1 MNGEKGY
8 TLVELMIALAI
19 TGVISAV
26 LGLAVQQIVTV
37 PEQNNDK
44 IAAVHAVQNAGHWVG
59 LDGQTATGA
68 VGGSSLT
75 LTLADNSTLS
85 YILYGDELHRVY
97 GSSNRTIARDI
108 SNASFSI
115 TGNMITMDIESTP
128 AGRWNISEN
137 GTYQVCMRPTG

>member
-19 TGVISAV
+19 TGLITAV
-26 LGLAVQQIVTV
+26 LGLAVQQIFTV
-37 PEQNNDK
+37 PERNNTK
-44 IAAVHAVQNAGHWVG
+44 IAAMHAVQNAGHWVG

-68 VGGSSLT
+68 TGGSSLT

-85 YILYGDELHRVY
+85 YILFGDELHRVY

-108 SNASFSI
+108 SSANFSVS
-115 TGNMITMDIESTP
+115 GNMITMNIESSP
-128 AGRWNISEN
+128 ASRWNVSEN
-137 GTYQVCMRPTG
+137 GTYQICMRPTG

>member
-1 MNGEKGY
+1 MNGQKGY
-8 TLVELMIALAI
+8 TLVELMIALAV
-19 TGVISAV
+19 TGVIATV

-68 VGGSSLT
+68 TGGSSLT
-75 LTLADNSTLS
+75 LTLADNSTVS
-85 YILYGDELHRVY
+85 YILYGDELHRVN

-108 SNASFSI
+108 SSASFSVA
-115 TGNMITMDIESTP
+115 GNMITMDIESTP
-128 AGRWNISEN
+128 GSRWNISEN